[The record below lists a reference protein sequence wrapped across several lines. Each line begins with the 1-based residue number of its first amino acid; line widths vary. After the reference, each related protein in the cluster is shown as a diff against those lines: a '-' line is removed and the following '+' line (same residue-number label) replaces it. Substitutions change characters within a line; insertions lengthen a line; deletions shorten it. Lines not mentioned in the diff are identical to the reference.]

1 MATKHSLS
9 RASNLF
15 VGNGYDG
22 AVFGVNG
29 RPGVP
34 VNFLTKIDLGAPK
47 VAVAAGIVKGATG
60 AGEAPKTNTITITAD
75 TYPASPLDQAA
86 LLGTTTVN
94 GELVMPLDVPR
105 NVTAAINTAV
115 GNNTILVTGYDQYY
129 RPMTELLAIAASGTA
144 VVGLKAFKYIR
155 SIALTSDGDEEAK
168 VINVGFGSLLGLPYK
183 LAAKSDLLSMFFDD
197 ALNVPSAV
205 AVAVTT
211 DPATNVTGDT
221 RGTIAVATVGDMN
234 GTKTLK
240 GWMHVADPNTAT
252 GLRGVAQA

>member
-1 MATKHSLS
+1 MSKQTLTRATQNYIG
-9 RASNLF
+9 A
-15 VGNGYDG
+15 GYDATVYG
-22 AVFGVNG
+22 ING

-60 AGEAPKTNTITITAD
+60 ASEAPNANTITITAD

-94 GELVMPLDVPR
+94 GQTVMPLDVPR

-115 GNNTILVTGYDQYY
+115 GNITVLVTGYDQY
-129 RPMTELLAIAASGTA
+129 RKPMTELLAIAAAGTA

-155 SIALTSDGDEEAK
+155 SVALTSDADDSGK

-183 LAAKSDLLSMFFDD
+183 LAAKSDLLSMFFDE
-197 ALNVPSAV
+197 ALDVPSAV
-205 AVAVTT
+205 AIAVTT
-211 DPATNVTGDT
+211 SPATNVTGDV
-221 RGTIAVATVGDMN
+221 RGTVAVATVGNMN

-240 GWMHVADPNTAT
+240 GWMSVADPNTPE
-252 GLRGVAQA
+252 GLIGVTQA

>member
-1 MATKHSLS
+1 MSKQTLTRATQNYIG
-9 RASNLF
+9 A
-15 VGNGYDG
+15 GYDATVYG
-22 AVFGVNG
+22 GNG

-60 AGEAPKTNTITITAD
+60 ALEAPNVSTITITAD

-94 GELVMPLDVPR
+94 GQTVMPLDVPR

-115 GNNTILVTGYDQYY
+115 GNITVLVTGYDQYLK
-129 RPMTELLAIAASGTA
+129 PMSELLAIAAAGTA

-155 SIALTSDGDEEAK
+155 SIALTSDADDSGK

-183 LAAKSDLLSMFFDD
+183 LAEKSDLLSMFFDD
-197 ALNVPSAV
+197 ALDVPSAI
-205 AVAVTT
+205 AKAVTT
-211 DPATNVTGDT
+211 SPATNVTGDT
-221 RGTIAVATVGDMN
+221 RGTIAVATVGNMN

-240 GWMHVADPNTAT
+240 GWMHVADPSTPE
-252 GLRGVAQA
+252 GLIGVTQA